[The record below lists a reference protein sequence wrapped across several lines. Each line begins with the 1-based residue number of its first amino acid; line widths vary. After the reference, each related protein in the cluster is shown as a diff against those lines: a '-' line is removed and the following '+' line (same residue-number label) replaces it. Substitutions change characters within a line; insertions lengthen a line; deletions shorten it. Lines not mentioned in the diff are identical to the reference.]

1 MSSREGNGS
10 FFKFGGNGNGN
21 GNGKDNGSGDG
32 GSDSF
37 FEPEDEFDDDD
48 DGHEHEYTNIAQTP
62 NLSAYEELVH
72 QVITLEFHDRGLT
85 LDFSYEEAEE
95 LGKVVT
101 DIVNYLIRKRTYEP

>member
-1 MSSREGNGS
+1 MTANGNGS
-10 FFKFGGNGNGN
+10 IFNFNSN
-21 GNGKDNGSGDG
+21 GNGKNGGGDG

-37 FEPEDEFDDDD
+37 YEGFEDEEE
-48 DGHEHEYTNIAQTP
+48 GHEHEYANIAQTP

-95 LGKVVT
+95 LGQVLA
-101 DIVNYLIRKRTYEP
+101 DIISYLSRKRTYEP

>member
-10 FFKFGGNGNGN
+10 FFKFNGNGSGK
-21 GNGKDNGSGDG
+21 GNGNGSGDG

-37 FEPEDEFDDDD
+37 FEPEDEFDDDED
-48 DGHEHEYTNIAQTP
+48 DGHEHEYANIAQTP

-95 LGKVVT
+95 LGKVLA
-101 DIVNYLIRKRTYEP
+101 DIMSYVSRKRTYEP

>member
-1 MSSREGNGS
+1 MS
-10 FFKFGGNGNGN
+10 GNGNGSIFN
-21 GNGKDNGSGDG
+21 FNSNGSGKGGGGNG

-37 FEPEDEFDDDD
+37 YEDFEEDE
-48 DGHEHEYTNIAQTP
+48 GHEHEYANIAQTP

-95 LGKVVT
+95 LGQVLA
-101 DIVNYLIRKRTYEP
+101 DIMSYLSRKRTFEP